1 MNNQYFNNNNQW
13 QNRSEEVNDVLSNM
27 PDWMGRWGKIMI
39 VFLLVLFGLT
49 AWLIRLPDTVH
60 GKIKVTTMSPPVS
73 LIAKANGRLT
83 LLAENGQQ
91 VRKDQP
97 LAVIENPANTAD
109 MRYVAAW
116 LDSLQLQLATPSEA
130 LKDLSLRTD
139 LQLGEAQR
147 AYLACLKSI
156 AAFKQFRNTDSYKKQ
171 LKQKKLELHYMQQ
184 ILGIL
189 SNRKNV
195 PEIGG
200 QIDPLFGAGN
210 ANNLQ
215 QEKASAPADP
225 EEISTIRYKVMV
237 SQLRTELDKIGSEA
251 GAREEQYYYEVSET
265 ARILAAQVK
274 MWEDEYMLESPM
286 DGKVAF
292 SRYWS
297 NYQFVKAGEEVA
309 GIVPDDRNLVGKML
323 MPVQGSGKVITG
335 QQVHIKLLNYPSSE
349 YGILYGRVKAVSLL
363 PYDEQY
369 IIDVELPQGLTTS
382 YHRTI
387 GFRQDMIGQADIVVK
402 DYRFFERIF
411 HQLLKR

>member
-1 MNNQYFNNNNQW
+1 MNNRHFNNSNQ
-13 QNRSEEVNDVLSNM
+13 QQSRSEEVNDVLGNM
-27 PDWMGRWGKIMI
+27 PGWMGRWGKIMI
-39 VFLLVLFGLT
+39 VFLVVLFAMG

-60 GKIKVTTMSPPVS
+60 GKIKVTTMTPPVS
-73 LIAKANGRLT
+73 LIAKANGRLI
-83 LLAENGQQ
+83 LLAENGQP
-91 VRKDQP
+91 VTRDQP

-116 LDSLQLQLATPSEA
+116 LDSLESNLATPSAA
-130 LKDLSLRTD
+130 LKDLYLRTD

-156 AAFKQFRNTDSYKKQ
+156 AAYKQFRSSGSYRKQ
-171 LKQKKLELHYMQQ
+171 STQKRLELGYMQQ

-189 SNRKNV
+189 SNKKNA

-200 QIDPLFGAGN
+200 AVDPLFGAGN

-215 QEKASAPADP
+215 KEKESGPADP

-237 SQLRTELDKIGSEA
+237 SQLRSELDRIGMEA
-251 GAREEQYYYEVSET
+251 GAKEEQAFYEISEN

-274 MWEDEYMLESPM
+274 MWEDEYMLESPI

-297 NYQFVKAGEEVA
+297 NYQFVKAGEEVL
-309 GIVPDDRNLVGKML
+309 GIVPDDRHLVGKML

-349 YGILYGRVKAVSLL
+349 YGILYGKVKAVSLL
-363 PYDEQY
+363 PYEEQY

-382 YHRTI
+382 YHRKI
-387 GFRQDMIGQADIVVK
+387 SFRQDMIGQADIVVK

>member
-1 MNNQYFNNNNQW
+1 MNNQYFNNSNQR

-39 VFLLVLFGLT
+39 IFLLVLFGLT

-60 GKIKVTTMSPPVS
+60 GKIKVTTMSPPVN

-91 VRKDQP
+91 VKKDQP

-116 LDSLQLQLATPSEA
+116 LDSLQSQLATPSEA

-171 LKQKKLELHYMQQ
+171 LKQKKLELGYMQQ

-237 SQLRTELDKIGSEA
+237 SQLRTELDRIGSEA
-251 GAREEQYYYEVSET
+251 GAREEQYYYEISEN

-323 MPVQGSGKVITG
+323 MPVQGSGKVLTG

-387 GFRQDMIGQADIVVK
+387 SFRQDMIGQADIVVK

-411 HQLLKR
+411 HQLLRR

>member
-1 MNNQYFNNNNQW
+1 M
-13 QNRSEEVNDVLSNM
+13 NDVLGNM

-39 VFLLVLFGLT
+39 VFLVVLFSLA

-60 GKIKVTTMSPPVS
+60 GKIKVTTMIPPVS
-73 LIAKANGRLT
+73 LVAKANGRLI
-83 LLAENGQQ
+83 LLAENGQA
-91 VRKDQP
+91 VRKGQA

-109 MRYVAAW
+109 MRYAAAW
-116 LDSLQLQLATPSEA
+116 LDSLQAQLAAPSEA
-130 LKDLSLRTD
+130 LKDLDLRTD

-156 AAFKQFRNTDSYKKQ
+156 AVFKQFRNSGSYSKQ
-171 LKQKKLELHYMQQ
+171 LSQKRLELDYMQQ

-189 SNRKNV
+189 SSKKNV

-200 QIDPLFGAGN
+200 KVDPLFGAGN
-210 ANNLQ
+210 ANTLQ
-215 QEKASAPADP
+215 KEKTPEPADP

-237 SQLRTELDKIGSEA
+237 SQLRTELDRIGSEA
-251 GAREEQYYYEVSET
+251 GARKEQYLYEISEN

-297 NYQFVKAGEEVA
+297 NYQFVKAGEEVL
-309 GIVPDDRNLVGKML
+309 GIAPDDRHLVGKML
-323 MPVQGSGKVITG
+323 MPVQGSGKVTTG
-335 QQVHIKLLNYPSSE
+335 LKVHIKLLNYPSSE
-349 YGILYGRVKAVSLL
+349 YGILYGKVKAVSLL
-363 PYDEQY
+363 PYEEQY

-382 YHRTI
+382 YRRKI
-387 GFRQDMIGQADIVVK
+387 SFRQDMIGQADIVVK
-402 DYRFFERIF
+402 DYRFFDRIF
-411 HQLLKR
+411 HQLLNDKHQ